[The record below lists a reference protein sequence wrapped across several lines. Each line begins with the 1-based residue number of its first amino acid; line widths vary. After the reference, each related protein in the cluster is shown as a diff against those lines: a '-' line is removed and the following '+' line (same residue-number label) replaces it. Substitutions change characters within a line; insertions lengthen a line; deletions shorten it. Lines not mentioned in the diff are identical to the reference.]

1 MEKKSN
7 LNRINSSDRES
18 QNPMGTFPILPLI
31 VKMSLPAMFS
41 MFIQALY
48 NIVDSIYVS
57 RLGETSLSAI
67 TLIFPIQLL
76 SIAIS
81 VGTSVGISSLI
92 ARRLGEN
99 RQKDADLT
107 ASHGVFLAVCSW
119 VAFAVFGLFF
129 SKPFVSAFSED
140 PAIIIPAA
148 SYCLIVCMGSLFVFV
163 AINAEKIMQGTGN
176 MLLPMA
182 CALSGA
188 VTNIILD
195 PILIFGYFGVPAMGV
210 TGAAIATI
218 IGQFVAM
225 VLAVTFLLTKN
236 FPVKIQIVGFS
247 PDKDIVKNIYAV
259 GFPSIIMQSVAS
271 ILTLGLNALLIQF
284 SATAVAVLG
293 VYYKVQTFVFL
304 PVFGMVQGLMPVL
317 GYNYGAKNKSRLVN
331 TFYIG
336 MFAAMVIM
344 LLGTLSFHIFSQQI
358 MSLFKAE
365 GELLR
370 MGIDAL
376 KTISL
381 CFPFAAIGIL
391 ISIFFQATGHGFYAL
406 VSSILRQL
414 ILLLPLAYFFAYQ
427 FGLDYVWWS
436 YLVSDIIATI
446 VSILL
451 LKRVWVNEIK
461 DMKTPIN
468 KSTFPS

>member
-1 MEKKSN
+1 MRNTVKSN
-7 LNRINSSDRES
+7 NLSNDNSKN
-18 QNPMGTFPILPLI
+18 QNPMGTFPIFPLI

-41 MFIQALY
+41 MFIQAFY

-81 VGTSVGISSLI
+81 VGTSVGLSSLI
-92 ARRLGEN
+92 SRRLGEN

-107 ASHGVFLAVCSW
+107 ASHGVFLGVCSW
-119 VAFAVFGLFF
+119 VVFAIFGLFF

-140 PAIIIPAA
+140 PAIVIPAA
-148 SYCLIVCMGSLFVFV
+148 SYCMIICMGSLFVFI

-195 PILIFGYFGVPAMGV
+195 PIFIFGYFGVPAMGV

-218 IGQFVAM
+218 IGQFIAM
-225 VLAVTFLLTKN
+225 VLAVTFLFTKN
-236 FPVKIQIVGFS
+236 FPVKIHIKGFR
-247 PDKDIVKNIYAV
+247 PNKDIIKNIYAV

-317 GYNYGAKNKSRLVN
+317 GYNYGAKNKARVKSA
-331 TFYIG
+331 FYIG
-336 MFAAMVIM
+336 LSAAMSIM
-344 LLGTLSFHIFSQQI
+344 ILGTLIFHAFPAQI
-358 MSLFKAE
+358 MSMFKAE

-370 MGIDAL
+370 MGIIAL

-391 ISIFFQATGHGFYAL
+391 ISIFFQATGHGFFAL
-406 VSSILRQL
+406 VSSVMRQL
-414 ILLLPLAYFFAYQ
+414 VFLLPLAYFFAYK
-427 FGLDYVWWS
+427 FGLDFVWWA
-436 YLVSDIIATI
+436 YLMSDVIATI
-446 VSILL
+446 VSVFL
-451 LKRVWVNEIK
+451 LKKIWNREINE
-461 DMKTPIN
+461 M
-468 KSTFPS
+468 